1 MQTPI
6 DFGKAFLNR
15 LFFEG
20 NIDAAADAAAED
32 LLWTGDDRSL
42 HIRTRQ
48 ELEKMLEL
56 LAVRIREPHYVD
68 IAAIKSQLCPDN
80 TVLVTYEL
88 SLVPENVSRTLVLF
102 CSMFIA
108 PADETYRITFLHFS
122 EKTEDDRNR
131 IRQISVFADKIACG
145 IMILAAGGGHTPV
158 ILYYNRY
165 ITDRLGYEPEEFEAL
180 AAGDPFFAAA
190 PAEKEKFAGI
200 SSVTADTARNITLN
214 TELVRRDGNHLSFHI
229 SATPAYRQ
237 EERVLYYCV
246 LHETTGFRLVTSQLQ
261 SRLDVNTRAL
271 HCLPGAVCGLHWNGE
286 TGRVFYMSKQIR
298 SYFGISE
305 AAFAD
310 RIGNDPLAFLEMTDI
325 RRERLVRDHLHQPLS
340 DPDCGMYR
348 IPRPDGSSLWVSL
361 TMIHDVRRDTGED
374 DIYLCYMDRNKDHE
388 DQVRQEE
395 KSRKLIQIREQ
406 QAREEIEAARRA
418 CRMEVARAKE
428 QADRREEGIRR
439 TMQRHLDAQK
449 REARHREER
458 QNARYQQ
465 LEERTSRELRKM
477 TEEND
482 GLRKRVKEL
491 EERLRVRQEE
501 TEKKIAALTAEQ
513 EEKARAREERLT
525 AGFEEELERSRRII
539 RDLRRE
545 KEDSE
550 AGARLE
556 KARENADKIRHM
568 EKDKGMERVRYLM
581 EQPAEAFGVS
591 GTVRRVDSG
600 ELRDRVIQDFMEM
613 IRASQGNVPDQ
624 VFRAEEAVRNVMLY
638 QSLRCND
645 RRISLT
651 LRKGAVFAG
660 EVDGSKA
667 GLQTALCNLL
677 DSVLAQ
683 TENGGRVTVTYTTER
698 PAKGEVGLMLRIL
711 GGSRE
716 AGLRD
721 LVTAWDQESAA
732 GDPLN
737 AGIYNAGRILSSMD
751 GSMRFRNTGADRG
764 EYTVKVRMKLP
775 DTGNKEKK
783 TAQG

>member
-32 LLWTGDDRSL
+32 LLWIGDDRSL

-48 ELEKMLEL
+48 ELEKMLEH

-102 CSMFIA
+102 CSMFIM
-108 PADETYRITFLHFS
+108 PADETYQITFLHFS

-145 IMILAAGGGHTPV
+145 IMILAAGGGQTPV

-190 PAEKEKFAGI
+190 PAEKGKFTGI
-200 SSVTADTARNITLN
+200 SSVTADTARNFTLN
-214 TELVRRDGNHLSFHI
+214 TELIRRDGNHLSFHI

-237 EERVLYYCV
+237 EERILYYCV

-271 HCLPGAVCGLHWNGE
+271 RSLPGAVCGLHWNGE
-286 TGRVFYMSKQIR
+286 TGRVFYMGKQIR
-298 SYFGISE
+298 SYFGVSE

-310 RIGNDPLAFLEMTDI
+310 QIGKDPLAYLDMTEI
-325 RRERLVRDHLHQPLS
+325 RRERLIRDHLNQPLS
-340 DPDCGMYR
+340 DPDCGLHR
-348 IPRPDGSSLWVSL
+348 ILRPDGSSLWVSL

-374 DIYLCYMDRNKDHE
+374 DIYLCYSDRDKEHA
-388 DQVRQEE
+388 DQVRREE
-395 KSRKLIQIREQ
+395 KTRKLLQIRDQ

-418 CRMEVARAKE
+418 CRMEISRAKE
-428 QADRREEGIRR
+428 QADRREEGIRK
-439 TMQRHLDAQK
+439 TMQQHLDAQK
-449 REARHREER
+449 REARHREEH

-477 TEEND
+477 TEENNS
-482 GLRKRVKEL
+482 LKKRVKEL
-491 EERLRVRQEE
+491 EERLQVRQEE
-501 TEKKIAALTAEQ
+501 TEKMIAALTASQ
-513 EEKARAREERLT
+513 EEKARTREERLT
-525 AGFEEELERSRRII
+525 ASFEEELERSRRII

-556 KARENADKIRHM
+556 KARENADQIRRM

-591 GTVRRVDSG
+591 D
-600 ELRDRVIQDFMEM
+600 
-613 IRASQGNVPDQ
+613 
-624 VFRAEEAVRNVMLY
+624 
-638 QSLRCND
+638 
-645 RRISLT
+645 
-651 LRKGAVFAG
+651 
-660 EVDGSKA
+660 
-667 GLQTALCNLL
+667 
-677 DSVLAQ
+677 
-683 TENGGRVTVTYTTER
+683 
-698 PAKGEVGLMLRIL
+698 
-711 GGSRE
+711 
-716 AGLRD
+716 
-721 LVTAWDQESAA
+721 
-732 GDPLN
+732 DPP
-737 AGIYNAGRILSSMD
+737 G
-751 GSMRFRNTGADRG
+751 RFRGTAGQGHPGLYGNDPGQPGKCARSG
-764 EYTVKVRMKLP
+764 LP
-775 DTGNKEKK
+775 GRRSRPQCHDLPEP
-783 TAQG
+783 ALQ